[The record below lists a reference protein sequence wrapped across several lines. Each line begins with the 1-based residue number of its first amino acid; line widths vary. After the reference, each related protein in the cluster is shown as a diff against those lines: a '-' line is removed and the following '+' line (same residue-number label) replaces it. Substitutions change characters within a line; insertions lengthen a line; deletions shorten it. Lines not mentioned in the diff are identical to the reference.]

1 MKKYTI
7 GDKVYRLAQDGR
19 VIRET
24 IFSVFEVGNSIHYN
38 ASLPAHCSGFT
49 QAFDNEVEALEHEI
63 NALKHKLER
72 KRQIKAQAEGAQSCF
87 HQWTCATP
95 GEVLC
100 SDPPQMIYT
109 CLKCGVKEAK
119 VVGKI

>member
-38 ASLPAHCSGFT
+38 ASLPAHCAGFT
-49 QAFDNEVEALEHEI
+49 QAFDNEIEALEYEI
-63 NALKHKLER
+63 NALKDKLEK
-72 KRQIKAQAEGAQSCF
+72 KRQIKEQAEGARIACITAD
-87 HQWTCATP
+87 TCSHDWEFT
-95 GEVLC
+95 GEVLLC
-100 SDPPQMIYT
+100 NPPKREYQCT
-109 CLKCGVKEAK
+109 VCGQRCTK
-119 VVGKI
+119 